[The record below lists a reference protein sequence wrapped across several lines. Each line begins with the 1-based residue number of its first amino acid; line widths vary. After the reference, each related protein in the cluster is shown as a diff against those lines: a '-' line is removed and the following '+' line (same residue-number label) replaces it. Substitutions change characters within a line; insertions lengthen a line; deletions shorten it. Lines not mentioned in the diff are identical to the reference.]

1 MSEYDAIDAMIER
14 AAREEQD
21 DIDRKQG
28 QQILDML
35 DARNNQGVDPL
46 FEILNRAHQAMAKA
60 DEE

>member
-1 MSEYDAIDAMIER
+1 MTDDAIDAIPER
-14 AAREEQD
+14 TAREEQD
-21 DIDRKQG
+21 DIDRMQG